1 MKVITTNNYLQQNI
15 SLFWRWTIESG
26 VGNRKDLNFPL
37 SQHTADNKLYGSVE
51 GMTFLDAMWK
61 NHSSNTWSYS
71 QIIWMNEFNWHGYL
85 RYGEYF
91 RSWVPIIY
99 NFSLFWKSHLYSTC
113 VCWFISAFLNLSQT
127 ITVYLGRK
135 MEYFGHSMW
144 SKEGDHNF

>member
-15 SLFWRWTIESG
+15 SLLWRWTIESG

-99 NFSLFWKSHLYSTC
+99 NFSLFWKISPLFYLCLLIYFCISQ
-113 VCWFISAFLNLSQT
+113 FISNNNSLLREKNGVF
-127 ITVYLGRK
+127 
-135 MEYFGHSMW
+135 W
-144 SKEGDHNF
+144 S